1 MFYDKNIKLNKTSYI
16 TYNDFFED
24 NFYEDYKINSNIY
37 YEPIK
42 KLNNSTSIEDF
53 NLYKYE
59 DYLENIKLKY
69 YKQQLKDKLDERNC
83 WTYIYSLIC

>member
-37 YEPIK
+37 YERIK